1 MGQVCGKVLKETPMW
16 VNGSLVKLM
25 GMVCIHGSMVIA
37 MKESL
42 KIALNMVKDYKNS
55 QMETFTK
62 DFMFKENHPDLV
74 NITGQMEAT
83 LKVHL
88 RWVYVAVMEYGKKDQ
103 EIVTNMKDST
113 LMIKNQVM
121 VFLHGQAEMYTR
133 GIMRMTQEMVM
144 EKCIGWMAVFI
155 RGIGGMAFN
164 MEKGRFTYLVRG

>member
-1 MGQVCGKVLKETPMW
+1 MGLECGRGLKETPMW
-16 VNGSLVKLM
+16 VSGSLVKLM
-25 GMVCIHGSMVIA
+25 GMEYIHGSMVIA

-42 KIALNMVKDYKNS
+42 KTVSNMVKDYKNS
-55 QMETFTK
+55 QMETSTK

-83 LKVHL
+83 SRVHS

-121 VFLHGQAEMYTR
+121 VFLHGQVEMYTR

-144 EKCIGWMAVFI
+144 EKCTGWMAVFI
-155 RGIGGMAFN
+155 KVIGGMVYN
-164 MEKGRFTYLVRG
+164 MEKGRFTYLVRE